1 MKDEIFYLQK
11 IERLLKSVRG
21 KCLGLDIS
29 FLETLPPHVHAFSND
44 RIAGYAADQLLFALV
59 EIIPDASQTEL
70 VQSKLWL
77 TETIEYLLTECASE
91 NWTFSEI
98 CKVISLPKDVR
109 SNLLAAALEFKGN
122 SLRNLDA
129 PPQLLKDYL
138 ELAILKILIE
148 GKHAPLLKSRSG
160 SLQKFISE

>member
-1 MKDEIFYLQK
+1 MQSELLYLQK
-11 IERLLKSVRG
+11 LERLLKSVRD

-29 FLETLPPHVHAFSND
+29 FLETLPPHVRAFPND
-44 RIAGYAADQLLFALV
+44 RIADYAADQLLFASV
-59 EIIPDASQTEL
+59 EIYPDASPEEL
-70 VQSKLWL
+70 VQSRLWL

-98 CKVISLPKDVR
+98 CEVISLPKDVR
-109 SNLLAAALEFKGN
+109 SSLLAVAHEFKGS
-122 SLRNLDA
+122 SLRNYDT

-138 ELAILKILIE
+138 ELTILKILID
-148 GKHAPLLKSRSG
+148 GNHAPLLEFRSE